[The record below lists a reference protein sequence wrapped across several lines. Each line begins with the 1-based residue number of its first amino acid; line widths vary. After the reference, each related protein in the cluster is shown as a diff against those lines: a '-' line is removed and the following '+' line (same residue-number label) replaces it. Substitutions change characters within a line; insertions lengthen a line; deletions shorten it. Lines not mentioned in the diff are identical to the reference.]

1 MKTKIQILLT
11 ACCILSATAQ
21 AEWNA
26 PRVVSTGS
34 AAGKPVLVFYANE
47 STAGTISQRAI
58 QSLSS
63 DAGQAEIAER
73 IQEDLKTFQASTDRY
88 IRQIQRAAEVTDL
101 EAVIF
106 TNRLARKGR
115 YQLHRA
121 EAADDQEKSLASFDI
136 PLTARQLDQPL
147 CDADVFRQALN
158 CVAESFDPATHHVV
172 LISYS
177 HGSNKLAL
185 TNLVDAKLTNA
196 QTATFGIATQKRGD
210 LGTSRSNNLGIS
222 ASSKLGTT
230 AKSNLGSMGLVPRL
244 GLSKTA
250 FLAGLRSV
258 PLRYSAVVMF
268 SCDSQLPAKLPLP
281 DHLRVLCTTNVDGI
295 GYNDLS
301 LNQVLTGSPDGMV
314 DRLKAEITDRAT
326 LTP

>member
-196 QTATFGIATQKRGD
+196 QAPNSGTETQKRGD
-210 LGTSRSNNLGIS
+210 LGTTKSSNLGITRS
-222 ASSKLGTT
+222 SQLGTSKSSKLGST
-230 AKSNLGSMGLVPRL
+230 GLVPRL
-244 GLSKTA
+244 GLSKAT

-258 PLRYSAVVMF
+258 PLRYSAVVLF
-268 SCDSQLPAKLPLP
+268 SCDSSLPADLALPS
-281 DHLRVLCTTNVDGI
+281 HLRVLCTTNANGI
-295 GYNDLS
+295 GYNDLA
-301 LNQVLTGSPDGMV
+301 LDRILTGPLTGLESRIV
-314 DRLKAEITDRAT
+314 SVIHSRAT
-326 LTP
+326 ADK